1 MSSQNNSIPS
11 ISTLPQAIRIV
22 NLDSYM
28 ASPIP
33 GLDVVYSEF
42 RGYLVSQVPVLRLFG
57 SIPTGEKICVHIH
70 GVFPYIYIPYDGSQD
85 ANSLM
90 YKIAASID
98 KAVNISLNQATS
110 TMQHVYKISLVS
122 GIPMYGYHSKEHQF
136 FKIYLYNPLLVRK
149 VTSLVMNPSTLGN
162 IYQAHEAHLN
172 FTLQFMMDYNLHGMS
187 NMNLSKLKY
196 RRGLD
201 TDSDQVV
208 VSEELYLP
216 ESVKRIT
223 VCELEGDCFAE
234 DILNRLEIASG
245 KIAANP
251 GIAAIWEDEK
261 QRRRNNGMN
270 SQIDHLLELQH
281 VNLPPTKSHLIY
293 KQALGDRLAVF
304 SSEKNVVDKLN
315 SSVYPAETQSSSK
328 IKSASMVESQTPS
341 SSEDTSI
348 SSSSGLDDTLVP
360 KDTTMLN
367 VSLDEEAQQLYNALN
382 QLGPQSSINDRRM
395 SLVES
400 QTSFC
405 LNETSASSNDL
416 DETIIPKDPTK
427 LNISLDEEAKEL
439 YKVLNELG
447 ENVKELEDD
456 SILTTI
462 SQKNEDDE
470 EENELDFSLSLEC
483 ATTPMKVIPEK
494 QESEGS
500 DDDLWNTTLVP
511 QLDGGYDG
519 ADDPDECT
527 AAKSHSLDF
536 REHTLVLDEVKCLNS
551 HKAMDDFCFNDCD
564 NNFIGNTCDIG
575 AEQDLK
581 PRIKSQNFSDVK
593 NRRKRRYSC
602 VSNKHVD
609 FPYFLDGNYDSE
621 SSEEEKER
629 PISERRSKTPKID
642 SRDQKTPRS
651 ISKRR
656 KRSAS
661 DITVKRQL
669 FDQEPKLDLH
679 STIVE
684 EKLVCT
690 YLKNESVSTKNIS
703 VLVEENSIKDPIH
716 DEINQD
722 STSNLKNES
731 ISTKNISAPVEENSI
746 KDLTHDESSS
756 DSTSNSGTI
765 FSTDN
770 DEHEK
775 SFFNTE
781 IENLP
786 NMLASEIYDKET
798 NYVAKEGCSKYLTPY
813 SSQKTSQEKYN
824 SSGSSSSDLLTP
836 YQQVQKDSCNLNT
849 ITEEEAT
856 KPGINIESTKVS
868 QLNIEIG
875 ERTQKS
881 SQEKYN
887 SSGSSSSDLL
897 TPYQQIQKHSYDL
910 NTIIEEDAIKPEI
923 NTESTK
929 DSQLNIEIMERTLIN
944 NSELV
949 LITPKIRPPNKT
961 EVLNSLD
968 LYKIPHVQ
976 VEEPFYSNAEDVT
989 SSVEVGF
996 NVLKV
1001 NSKAASHLPEFE
1013 TATDSLN
1020 ILRRSELA
1028 QLPSNVKFN
1037 KANMNSV
1044 ILSHCKNTH
1053 SVITPVQKPPSLK
1066 FIKDWIEQKSKRSCV
1081 TENPKQKVKIY
1092 VPLSPGGANSDNE
1105 MDLTLT
1111 LSPVTPK
1118 DSSSSQSSTNSTPKS
1133 SKPSDKTSPTFRE
1146 NYKKRRKEIRNRVLT
1161 RSVRKSLSLTEDTS
1175 VNYSGQITG
1184 INVDNSI
1191 NNSAHNLQNARAVIE
1206 HQNLTVM
1213 VMELHI
1219 RTRGDYK
1226 PDPAYDS
1233 IRAIFYS
1240 ILHDVPENK
1249 LKERQCKG
1257 IIAVNNIIT
1266 SPTSS
1271 NKVPVLDGVGFTCAL
1286 TYVDSEENLMKEFLK
1301 VIEYWDPDI
1310 FAGYELELLSWG
1322 YLIDRGYT
1330 LNMNLKPLLGR
1341 TRDNYTK
1348 PRQDESELSELR
1360 LVGRIVLDVWR
1371 LMRYEIA
1378 LQSYTFE
1385 SISYHILHK
1394 RFPYYSFK
1402 DLSFWWEHRT
1412 QLYRHKTVKYYLTK
1426 VVMILELFDKLD
1438 FLGRTSELA
1447 RLFGIQFYE
1456 VLSRGSQ
1463 FRVESMMLRLAKPL
1477 NFIPVSPS
1485 VQQRAHMKAPEYIA
1499 LVMEPESKLYTDPVI
1514 VLDFQSLYPSI
1525 IIAYNYCFTTCL
1537 GRVENLGKSGPFTFG
1552 ATQLK
1557 VSRSRLKKLLE
1568 RNQINFSPCGAAFV
1582 KKEVRDGVMPRMLR
1596 EILDTRLMVKNAMKE
1611 NKEDKVLQKVL
1622 HNRQLGLKLIAN
1634 VTYGYTAANFS
1645 GRMPAVELGDSVV
1658 SKGRETLQRAIEM
1671 VESTTEWGARVV
1683 YGDTDSLFVMVPGR
1697 TKEHA
1702 FEIGKK
1708 IADAVTNDN
1717 PDPIKLKLEKVYQPC
1732 ILQTKKR
1739 YVGYMYESPDQK
1751 EPEYQAKGIETV
1763 RRDGCPAVSKMLEKC
1778 LRILFETKDVS
1789 LVKKYVLK
1797 QFNKI
1802 IAGRVSIQD
1811 LTFAKEYRGAAG
1823 YRPGAC
1829 VPALEL
1835 TRKWT
1840 AVDRRNEPR
1849 SGERVP
1855 YIIINGPPGLPLIR
1869 LVRSPRDLIN
1879 DISLKPNAQYYI
1891 TRVIIPAINRCFN
1904 LLGVD
1909 LNIWF
1914 NQMPRKKT
1922 QYLPGSTTPKKKSTI
1937 SQYFSTS
1944 NCVSCEEQ
1952 TQTGICEQCQ
1962 ARPQTTMVTLMEK
1975 MRNWERNSQNI
1986 LMVCQS
1992 CISSP
1997 TEVKCISLDCP
2008 VYYRRIQTSRDE
2020 QQTTYI
2026 RQLLSSIEF

>member
-1 MSSQNNSIPS
+1 MSSQSNSIPHS
-11 ISTLPQAIRIV
+11 ISALPQAIRIV

-42 RGYLVSQVPVLRLFG
+42 RGYLVNQVPVLRLFG

-70 GVFPYIYIPYDGSQD
+70 GVFPYIYIPHDGSQD

-98 KAVNISLNQATS
+98 KAVNITLNQANS

-149 VTSLVMNPSTLGN
+149 VTSLVMNQSTLGN

-201 TDSDQVV
+201 ANSDQVV
-208 VSEELYLP
+208 ISPELYLS

-251 GIAAIWEDEK
+251 GISAIWEDEK
-261 QRRRNNGMN
+261 QRRRNNGMS

-315 SSVYPAETQSSSK
+315 ASVYPAETQSSSN

-341 SSEDTSI
+341 SLEDTSI

-367 VSLDEEAQQLYNALN
+367 VSLDEEAQQLYNVLN
-382 QLGPQSSINDRRM
+382 QLGPESSMKDKSASVI
-395 SLVES
+395 ES
-400 QTSFC
+400 QIPFC
-405 LNETSASSNDL
+405 LSETSVSSNDL

-427 LNISLDEEAKEL
+427 LNISLDEEANEL

-456 SILTTI
+456 SILTPV
-462 SQKNEDDE
+462 SHKNEDDE
-470 EENELDFSLSLEC
+470 DENELDFSLSLEC
-483 ATTPMKVIPEK
+483 ATTPIKVIPEK
-494 QESEGS
+494 RESEGS

-519 ADDPDECT
+519 EDDPDECT
-527 AAKSHSLDF
+527 ASKPHSLHF
-536 REHTLVLDEVKCLNS
+536 RKDSLVLDEVKCLKS
-551 HKAMDDFCFNDCD
+551 RKVVDGVFYNDCD
-564 NNFIGNTCDIG
+564 KNVIGNTCDIG
-575 AEQDLK
+575 GEQDLN
-581 PRIKSQNFSDVK
+581 PGIKSQTFPDIK

-602 VSNKHVD
+602 ISNKHVD
-609 FPYFLDGNYDSE
+609 LPYFLDGNYDSE
-621 SSEEEKER
+621 SSEEEKEKS
-629 PISERRSKTPKID
+629 ISDRRSKTPKIH

-656 KRSAS
+656 QRSAS

-669 FDQEPKLDLH
+669 FDQESTLDLH

-690 YLKNESVSTKNIS
+690 YLKNENVSTKNI
-703 VLVEENSIKDPIH
+703 P
-716 DEINQD
+716 
-722 STSNLKNES
+722 T
-731 ISTKNISAPVEENSI
+731 PVEENST
-746 KDLTHDESSS
+746 KDSIHDDSSK
-756 DSTSNSGTI
+756 DSTSNSSTI

-781 IENLP
+781 IK
-786 NMLASEIYDKET
+786 NMPKLIPSEIYDRET
-798 NYVAKEGCSKYLTPY
+798 NFVAREGCSKYLTPY
-813 SSQKTSQEKYN
+813 SSQK
-824 SSGSSSSDLLTP
+824 
-836 YQQVQKDSCNLNT
+836 C
-849 ITEEEAT
+849 
-856 KPGINIESTKVS
+856 
-868 QLNIEIG
+868 
-875 ERTQKS
+875 

-897 TPYQQIQKHSYDL
+897 TPYQQIQKHSYNL
-910 NTIIEEDAIKPEI
+910 NTIIEEDALKPEI
-923 NTESTK
+923 NMESTPENSK
-929 DSQLNIEIMERTLIN
+929 LNIETEEKTLLN
-944 NSELV
+944 NSEIV

-961 EVLNSLD
+961 EVFNSLD
-968 LYKIPHVQ
+968 LYKIPHVKTD
-976 VEEPFYSNAEDVT
+976 EPFYSNAEDVT
-989 SSVEVGF
+989 ASVEVGF

-1001 NSKAASHLPEFE
+1001 NSKAAIHLPEFE

-1020 ILRRSELA
+1020 ILRKCELE
-1028 QLPSNVKFN
+1028 QLPSNVKLN

-1053 SVITPVQKPPSLK
+1053 CVITPVQKPPSLK
-1066 FIKDWIEQKSKRSCV
+1066 FIKDWIEQKSKQSCV
-1081 TENPKQKVKIY
+1081 TENRKQKVKIY
-1092 VPLSPGGANSDNE
+1092 VPLSPGANSDNE

-1118 DSSSSQSSTNSTPKS
+1118 NSTSSQSSASSTLKS

-1161 RSVRKSLSLTEDTS
+1161 RSVRKSLSLTEETS

-1191 NNSAHNLQNARAVIE
+1191 NNSAQNLQNARAVIE

-1240 ILHDVPENK
+1240 ILHDIPEPR

-1257 IIAVNNIIT
+1257 IVAINNIIT

-1271 NKVPVLDGVGFTCAL
+1271 KIPVLDGVGYNCAL
-1286 TYVDSEENLMKEFLK
+1286 TYVDSEENLIKEFLK
-1301 VIEYWDPDI
+1301 IIEYWDPDI

-1322 YLIDRGYT
+1322 YLIERGYT
-1330 LNMNLKPLLGR
+1330 LNMNLKPVLGR

-1348 PRQDESELSELR
+1348 PRHDEYEQSELR
-1360 LVGRIVLDVWR
+1360 LIGRIVLDVWR

-1477 NFIPVSPS
+1477 NFIAVSPS

-1537 GRVENLGKSGPFTFG
+1537 GRVESLGKSGPFTFG

-1611 NKEDKVLQKVL
+1611 NKEDKILQKVL

-1789 LVKKYVLK
+1789 LVKNYVLK

-1823 YRPGAC
+1823 YRSGAC

-1855 YIIINGPPGLPLIR
+1855 YVIINGPPGLPLIR
-1869 LVRSPRDLIN
+1869 LVRSSRDLIN

-1975 MRNWERNSQNI
+1975 MRNWEKNSQNI

-1992 CISSP
+1992 CTSSP
-1997 TEVKCISLDCP
+1997 MEVKCISLDCP

-2026 RQLLSSIEF
+2026 RQLLASIEF

>member
-1 MSSQNNSIPS
+1 MSSQNNSIPHS
-11 ISTLPQAIRIV
+11 ISALPQAIRIV

-42 RGYLVSQVPVLRLFG
+42 RGFLVNQVPVLRLFG

-70 GVFPYIYIPYDGSQD
+70 GVFPYIYIPHDGSQD

-98 KAVNISLNQATS
+98 KAVNISLNQANS

-149 VTSLVMNPSTLGN
+149 VTSLVMNQSTLGN

-201 TDSDQVV
+201 ANSDQVV
-208 VSEELYLP
+208 ISPELYLS

-251 GIAAIWEDEK
+251 GISTIWEDEK
-261 QRRRNNGMN
+261 QRRRNNGMS

-315 SSVYPAETQSSSK
+315 ASVYPAETQSSSN

-341 SSEDTSI
+341 SLEDTSI

-367 VSLDEEAQQLYNALN
+367 VSLDEEAQQLYNVLN
-382 QLGPQSSINDRRM
+382 QLGPQISMKDKSA
-395 SLVES
+395 SVVES
-400 QTSFC
+400 QTPFC
-405 LNETSASSNDL
+405 LSETSVSSNDL
-416 DETIIPKDPTK
+416 DETIIPKDSTK
-427 LNISLDEEAKEL
+427 LNISLDEEANEL

-456 SILTTI
+456 SILTPV
-462 SQKNEDDE
+462 SHKNEDDE
-470 EENELDFSLSLEC
+470 DENELDFSLSLEC
-483 ATTPMKVIPEK
+483 VTTPIKVVPEK
-494 QESEGS
+494 RESEGS

-527 AAKSHSLDF
+527 ATKPHSLHF
-536 REHTLVLDEVKCLNS
+536 RKDSLVLDEVKCLKSRNVV
-551 HKAMDDFCFNDCD
+551 DGFFYNDCD
-564 NNFIGNTCDIG
+564 KKFIGNTCDIG
-575 AEQDLK
+575 GEQDLN
-581 PRIKSQNFSDVK
+581 PGIKCQTFPDIK
-593 NRRKRRYSC
+593 KRRKRRHSC
-602 VSNKHVD
+602 ISNKHVD
-609 FPYFLDGNYDSE
+609 LPYFLDGNYDSE
-621 SSEEEKER
+621 SSEEEKEKS
-629 PISERRSKTPKID
+629 ISDRRSKTPKID

-656 KRSAS
+656 QRSAS

-669 FDQEPKLDLH
+669 FDQESSLDLH

-690 YLKNESVSTKNIS
+690 YLKNENVSTKN
-703 VLVEENSIKDPIH
+703 LP
-716 DEINQD
+716 
-722 STSNLKNES
+722 T
-731 ISTKNISAPVEENSI
+731 PVEENST
-746 KDLTHDESSS
+746 KDSIHDESSK

-781 IENLP
+781 IK
-786 NMLASEIYDKET
+786 NMPKLIPSEIYDRET
-798 NYVAKEGCSKYLTPY
+798 NFVAREGCSKYLSPY
-813 SSQKTSQEKYN
+813 SSQKISQEKYN

-836 YQQVQKDSCNLNT
+836 YQQVQK
-849 ITEEEAT
+849 
-856 KPGINIESTKVS
+856 
-868 QLNIEIG
+868 
-875 ERTQKS
+875 
-881 SQEKYN
+881 
-887 SSGSSSSDLL
+887 
-897 TPYQQIQKHSYDL
+897 HSYNL

-923 NTESTK
+923 NMESTPE
-929 DSQLNIEIMERTLIN
+929 DSKLSIETGEKPLLN
-944 NSELV
+944 NSEIV

-968 LYKIPHVQ
+968 LYKIPHVKT
-976 VEEPFYSNAEDVT
+976 EEPFYSNAEDVT
-989 SSVEVGF
+989 ASVEVGF

-1001 NSKAASHLPEFE
+1001 NSKAAIHLPEFE

-1020 ILRRSELA
+1020 ILRKCELE
-1028 QLPSNVKFN
+1028 QLPSNVKLN

-1044 ILSHCKNTH
+1044 ILSHCKNMH
-1053 SVITPVQKPPSLK
+1053 CVITPVQKPPSLK
-1066 FIKDWIEQKSKRSCV
+1066 FIKNWIEQKSKQSCV
-1081 TENPKQKVKIY
+1081 TENRKQKVKIY
-1092 VPLSPGGANSDNE
+1092 VPLSPGANSDNE

-1118 DSSSSQSSTNSTPKS
+1118 NSTSSQSSTNSTLKS
-1133 SKPSDKTSPTFRE
+1133 SKPSDKTSPIFRE

-1161 RSVRKSLSLTEDTS
+1161 RSVRKSLSLTEETS

-1191 NNSAHNLQNARAVIE
+1191 NNSAQNLQNARAVIE
-1206 HQNLTVM
+1206 HQNLTVV

-1240 ILHDVPENK
+1240 ILHDIPEPR

-1257 IIAVNNIIT
+1257 IVAINNIIT

-1271 NKVPVLDGVGFTCAL
+1271 KIPVLDGVGYNCAL
-1286 TYVDSEENLMKEFLK
+1286 TYVDSEENLIKEFLK
-1301 VIEYWDPDI
+1301 IIEYWDPDI

-1322 YLIDRGYT
+1322 YLIERGYT

-1341 TRDNYTK
+1341 TRDNYAK
-1348 PRQDESELSELR
+1348 PRHDESEQSELR
-1360 LVGRIVLDVWR
+1360 LIGRIVLDVWR

-1477 NFIPVSPS
+1477 NFIAVSPS

-1537 GRVENLGKSGPFTFG
+1537 GRVESLGKSGPFTFG

-1611 NKEDKVLQKVL
+1611 NKEDKILQKVL

-1789 LVKKYVLK
+1789 LVKNYVLK

-1802 IAGRVSIQD
+1802 IACRVSIQD

-1855 YIIINGPPGLPLIR
+1855 YVIINGPPGLPLIR

-1952 TQTGICEQCQ
+1952 TQIGICEQCQ
-1962 ARPQTTMVTLMEK
+1962 SRPQTTMVTLMEK
-1975 MRNWERNSQNI
+1975 MRNWEKNSQNI

-1992 CISSP
+1992 CTSSP
-1997 TEVKCISLDCP
+1997 MEVKCISLDCP

-2026 RQLLSSIEF
+2026 RQLLASIEF

>member
-1 MSSQNNSIPS
+1 MSSQSNSIPHS
-11 ISTLPQAIRIV
+11 ISALPQAIRIV

-42 RGYLVSQVPVLRLFG
+42 RGYLVNQVPVLRLFG

-70 GVFPYIYIPYDGSQD
+70 GVFPYIYIPHDGSQD

-98 KAVNISLNQATS
+98 KAVNITLNQANS

-149 VTSLVMNPSTLGN
+149 VTSLVMNQSTLGN

-201 TDSDQVV
+201 ANSDQVV
-208 VSEELYLP
+208 ISPELYLS

-251 GIAAIWEDEK
+251 GISAIWEDEK
-261 QRRRNNGMN
+261 QRRRNNGMS

-315 SSVYPAETQSSSK
+315 ASVYPAETQSSSN

-341 SSEDTSI
+341 SLEDTSI

-367 VSLDEEAQQLYNALN
+367 VSLDEEAQQLYNVLN
-382 QLGPQSSINDRRM
+382 QLGPESSMKDKSASVI
-395 SLVES
+395 ES
-400 QTSFC
+400 QIPFC
-405 LNETSASSNDL
+405 LSETSVSSNDL

-427 LNISLDEEAKEL
+427 LNISLDEEANEL

-456 SILTTI
+456 SILTPV
-462 SQKNEDDE
+462 SHKNEDDE
-470 EENELDFSLSLEC
+470 DENELDFSLSLEC
-483 ATTPMKVIPEK
+483 ATTPIKVIPEK
-494 QESEGS
+494 RESEGS

-519 ADDPDECT
+519 EDDPDECT
-527 AAKSHSLDF
+527 ASKPHSLHF
-536 REHTLVLDEVKCLNS
+536 RKDSLVLDEVKCLKS
-551 HKAMDDFCFNDCD
+551 RKVVDGVFYNDCD
-564 NNFIGNTCDIG
+564 KNVIGNTCDIG
-575 AEQDLK
+575 GEQDLN
-581 PRIKSQNFSDVK
+581 PGIKSQTFPDIK

-602 VSNKHVD
+602 ISNKHVD
-609 FPYFLDGNYDSE
+609 LPYFLDGNYDSE
-621 SSEEEKER
+621 SSEEEKEKS
-629 PISERRSKTPKID
+629 ISDRRSKTPKIH
-642 SRDQKTPRS
+642 SRYKALPISVQKSPKSVIKSSKLAIHKPEIKIEKDQKTPRS

-656 KRSAS
+656 QRSAS

-669 FDQEPKLDLH
+669 FDQESTLDLH

-690 YLKNESVSTKNIS
+690 YLKNENVSTKNI
-703 VLVEENSIKDPIH
+703 P
-716 DEINQD
+716 
-722 STSNLKNES
+722 T
-731 ISTKNISAPVEENSI
+731 PVEENST
-746 KDLTHDESSS
+746 KDSIHDDSSK
-756 DSTSNSGTI
+756 DSTSNSSTI

-781 IENLP
+781 IK
-786 NMLASEIYDKET
+786 NMPKLIPSEIYDRET
-798 NYVAKEGCSKYLTPY
+798 NFVAREGCSKYLTPY
-813 SSQKTSQEKYN
+813 SSQK
-824 SSGSSSSDLLTP
+824 
-836 YQQVQKDSCNLNT
+836 C
-849 ITEEEAT
+849 
-856 KPGINIESTKVS
+856 
-868 QLNIEIG
+868 
-875 ERTQKS
+875 

-897 TPYQQIQKHSYDL
+897 TPYQQIQKHSYNL
-910 NTIIEEDAIKPEI
+910 NTIIEEDALKPEI
-923 NTESTK
+923 NMESTPENSK
-929 DSQLNIEIMERTLIN
+929 LNIETEEKTLLN
-944 NSELV
+944 NSEIV

-961 EVLNSLD
+961 EVFNSLD
-968 LYKIPHVQ
+968 LYKIPHVKTD
-976 VEEPFYSNAEDVT
+976 EPFYSNAEDVT
-989 SSVEVGF
+989 ASVEVGF

-1001 NSKAASHLPEFE
+1001 NSKAAIHLPEFE

-1020 ILRRSELA
+1020 ILRKCELE
-1028 QLPSNVKFN
+1028 QLPSNVKLN

-1053 SVITPVQKPPSLK
+1053 CVITPVQKPPSLK
-1066 FIKDWIEQKSKRSCV
+1066 FIKDWIEQKSKQSCV
-1081 TENPKQKVKIY
+1081 TENRKQKVKIY
-1092 VPLSPGGANSDNE
+1092 VPLSPGANSDNE

-1118 DSSSSQSSTNSTPKS
+1118 NSTSSQSSASSTLKS

-1161 RSVRKSLSLTEDTS
+1161 RSVRKSLSLTEETS

-1191 NNSAHNLQNARAVIE
+1191 NNSAQNLQNARAVIE

-1240 ILHDVPENK
+1240 ILHDIPEPR

-1257 IIAVNNIIT
+1257 IVAINNIIT

-1271 NKVPVLDGVGFTCAL
+1271 KIPVLDGVGYNCAL
-1286 TYVDSEENLMKEFLK
+1286 TYVDSEENLIKEFLK
-1301 VIEYWDPDI
+1301 IIEYWDPDI

-1322 YLIDRGYT
+1322 YLIERGYT
-1330 LNMNLKPLLGR
+1330 LNMNLKPVLGR

-1348 PRQDESELSELR
+1348 PRHDEYEQSELR
-1360 LVGRIVLDVWR
+1360 LIGRIVLDVWR

-1477 NFIPVSPS
+1477 NFIAVSPS

-1537 GRVENLGKSGPFTFG
+1537 GRVESLGKSGPFTFG

-1611 NKEDKVLQKVL
+1611 NKEDKILQKVL

-1789 LVKKYVLK
+1789 LVKNYVLK

-1823 YRPGAC
+1823 YRSGAC

-1855 YIIINGPPGLPLIR
+1855 YVIINGPPGLPLIR
-1869 LVRSPRDLIN
+1869 LVRSSRDLIN

-1975 MRNWERNSQNI
+1975 MRNWEKNSQNI

-1992 CISSP
+1992 CTSSP
-1997 TEVKCISLDCP
+1997 MEVKCISLDCP

-2026 RQLLSSIEF
+2026 RQLLASIEF